1 MKKSL
6 NNTIRG
12 KRLVVGDENE
22 VTSHE
27 ILVEDKDGKITL
39 KQRGSD
45 GSMEVLSGGGVNV
58 WYYCYGTAW
67 NNGFMQNYAIVP
79 YKGFKDFLFSTEQ
92 VVDNLFLLESPQF
105 TKTAMVPADSNVR
118 MYYTY
123 GKASASIVIN
133 VSQGAKGLA
142 IPNMNNTQL
151 VGYIEKESPIF
162 IQMPIGNPK
171 VLHVYSFPYAFEEDV
186 QTFDQDVLYDA
197 ASNILYYFSNSSSM
211 TITINPELESTLRII
226 RVRHSQSQQP
236 IVNGITH
243 EWEEL

>member
-45 GSMEVLSGGGVNV
+45 GSMETLSGGGVNV
-58 WYYCYGTAW
+58 WYYCYGTTW
-67 NNGFMQNYAIVP
+67 DKCFIQNYAIVP

-92 VVDNLFLLESPQF
+92 VVDNLFFLESPQF
-105 TKTAMVPADSNVR
+105 TKTVMVPADSNVK
-118 MYYTY
+118 MYYNY
-123 GKASASIVIN
+123 GRASATIYIN

-142 IPNMNNTQL
+142 IPNMNDTPL

-171 VLHVYSFPYAFEEDV
+171 ALQVYSFPYAFEEDV

-226 RVRHSQSQQP
+226 RVRHLQYQQP
-236 IVNGITH
+236 IVNDITH
-243 EWEEL
+243 KWEDL